1 MLLYWSFRD
10 IVDISYLYGR
20 DGLIIDAI
28 VTFSE
33 DRYFAYISG
42 WSFANESVSNLDSFF
57 ANLFQETTPFISSSF
72 MEKGKSL
79 PSPELIV
86 NLAQALE
93 ADVVS
98 QFP

>member
-1 MLLYWSFRD
+1 MVIF
-10 IVDISYLYGR
+10 
-20 DGLIIDAI
+20 
-28 VTFSE
+28 FE
-33 DRYFAYISG
+33 DRNFAYISG
-42 WSFANESVSNLDSFF
+42 WSF